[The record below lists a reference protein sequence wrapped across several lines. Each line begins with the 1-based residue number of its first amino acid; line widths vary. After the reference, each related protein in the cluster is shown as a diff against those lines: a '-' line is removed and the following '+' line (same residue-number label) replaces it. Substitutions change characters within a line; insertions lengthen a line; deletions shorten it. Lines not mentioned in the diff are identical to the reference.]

1 MAIIAS
7 FLRPDTLYQMK
18 VDENAAGNLLISFM
32 RIRKKGELYVEEEK
46 EKSDKKIVKINGC
59 NLPVINDKLFGT

>member
-32 RIRKKGELYVEEEK
+32 SLL
-46 EKSDKKIVKINGC
+46 C
-59 NLPVINDKLFGT
+59 LPVTNHAISGTELI

>member
-1 MAIIAS
+1 
-7 FLRPDTLYQMK
+7 MK

-32 RIRKKGELYVEEEK
+32 RIRKKGELYVKEEK